1 MAAREAYLAIDFGT
15 SNVHATVIDAE
26 TTETIIGT
34 SKKYAWYTPAL
45 DQIELD
51 AAETWEASE
60 WAVGQL
66 MKQLPEDVHLIALTF
81 SYFGD
86 NITPVDEKGEPLYR
100 MLPGFCG
107 RSRKQVEE
115 IGRVIGQDEY
125 ARITGNTLSTLATPS
140 KIMWMRDN
148 HPEIFKKTAAYF
160 TNQQF
165 VMHKLGLGN
174 VQDTTMAARKLAYD
188 VKGDH
193 WSQPILDLAGVTAEQ
208 LGTEIVESA
217 TVVGHITSYGSV
229 KLPEK
234 LPVTIGCHD
243 VSASLLS
250 AGVAIENSDT
260 LGVLMGTYEQLG
272 YFSDTFIDG
281 CNDFGD
287 SLIFSCCYNSP
298 FKGKYT
304 VMDAFPTAG
313 AMLEWYC
320 RNILDDPSADMGELI
335 AKVPLDGKNRVLFL
349 PYVENFHGAV
359 AGMSLSTT
367 RQDLFESLLES
378 LAFQFV
384 HCIEYIQST
393 SPIKFEKLHFGGGG
407 SRSDKLLQLRA
418 DLIGQPLGRMH
429 NIELPSLG
437 ACMLAGIG
445 NGFYKDVP
453 DAAKHLVGKATY
465 FMPDAENGKRYHQ
478 KYEQYKALSA
488 AYLRGF

>member
-1 MAAREAYLAIDFGT
+1 MKRSTYIWSLLVGCVAFATSCDLTEDVQVKADKSMIFGSKSGLELYSNSFYKALPTLKNGFMQDKMCDVGAVSNTDTFIKQGAY
-15 SNVHATVIDAE
+15 N
-26 TTETIIGT
+26 TETAT
-34 SKKYAWYTPAL
+34 SWSWGAL
-45 DQIELD
+45 
-51 AAETWEASE
+51 
-60 WAVGQL
+60 
-66 MKQLPEDVHLIALTF
+66 K
-81 SYFGD
+81 
-86 NITPVDEKGEPLYR
+86 
-100 MLPGFCG
+100 
-107 RSRKQVEE
+107 
-115 IGRVIGQDEY
+115 
-125 ARITGNTLSTLATPS
+125 
-140 KIMWMRDN
+140 
-148 HPEIFKKTAAYF
+148 
-160 TNQQF
+160 
-165 VMHKLGLGN
+165 N
-174 VQDTTMAARKLAYD
+174 VNY
-188 VKGDH
+188 
-193 WSQPILDLAGVTAEQ
+193 
-208 LGTEIVESA
+208 
-217 TVVGHITSYGSV
+217 
-229 KLPEK
+229 
-234 LPVTIGCHD
+234 
-243 VSASLLS
+243 
-250 AGVAIENSDT
+250 
-260 LGVLMGTYEQLG
+260 
-272 YFSDTFIDG
+272 FIDG

-320 RNILDDPSADMGELI
+320 KNILDDPSADMGELI

-437 ACMLAGIG
+437 ACMLAGLG